1 MSHYKKT
8 LVSVLVIPTGIGC
21 EIGGHAGDGNA
32 VAKLI
37 AASSDL
43 LITHPNV
50 LNASDINEMTEN
62 TWYVEGSILDRFLN
76 AEINLKPTLNNK
88 ILLVTNGPVPID
100 VINSVSAARVTL
112 GANIEILELGI
123 PLMMEGF
130 IDGMGEAAG
139 IVSGV
144 NELIAQVQRYK
155 FDALAIATAIDV
167 EEQVKINYYKNG
179 GVNPWGKVEAMVSRA
194 IAEKLNLPVAH
205 SPYEDWKTL
214 SQRQPEYAALST
226 VVDPRIAPE
235 AVSVSYLHC
244 VLKGLQ
250 KAPRIYGSGIDIE
263 SYGGKAGHPGIN
275 MREVD
280 CLILPIN
287 CLRPSHENVWVIG
300 GSVIWVKENKNV
312 LPPFEYTHPE
322 IIVLD
327 SYLEVAGYL
336 NALRAGVDYKSVKR
350 PFGKTKILGT
360 F

>member
-1 MSHYKKT
+1 MPYYKKT
-8 LVSVLVIPTGIGC
+8 LVSVLIIPTGIGC

-76 AEINLKPTLNNK
+76 GEINLKPTLNNK

-112 GANIEILELGI
+112 GANIEILELKV
-123 PLMMEGF
+123 PLVMKGF
-130 IDGMGEAAG
+130 INDVGLAAG
-139 IVSGV
+139 NVSGV
-144 NELIAQVQRYK
+144 DALVSQVQEYK
-155 FDALAIATAIDV
+155 FDALAIATPIDV

-179 GVNPWGKVEAMVSRA
+179 GVNPWGKVESMASRS

-205 SPYEDWKTL
+205 SPFEDWKTL
-214 SQRQPEYAALST
+214 PQRQPEYAALR
-226 VVDPRIAPE
+226 VVINPRIAPE
-235 AVSVSYLHC
+235 TVSVSYLHC
-244 VLKGLQ
+244 ILKGLQ
-250 KAPRIYGSGIDIE
+250 KAPKIYEYD
-263 SYGGKAGHPGIN
+263 GKLGYPGVNI
-275 MREVD
+275 RDVD
-280 CLILPIN
+280 CIILPIN
-287 CLRPSHENVWVIG
+287 CLRDCHKTVSAIG
-300 GSVIWVKENKNV
+300 GSTVWVKENKNM
-312 LPPFEYTHPE
+312 LIPFEYTHLE
-322 IIVLD
+322 ITVLD
-327 SYLEVAGYL
+327 NYLEVAGYL

-350 PFGKTKILGT
+350 PFEKTKIMGT